1 MHHYL
6 SLFTAASLS
15 MAATAWVPFA
25 EANVA
30 IETEDGQ
37 SSVYREVLDRLA
49 SRHYR
54 TQPVDDALSQRY
66 LDEYIGMLDA
76 GKNYLLQSDIDEF
89 EQWRLKLDDLAKRG
103 NIKPGFVMFNR
114 LRDRAM
120 AQLEANVVILEDS
133 DFTFDFEGQDSIVLD
148 GDERDWLASSE
159 AADAF
164 WMKRM
169 TDAMIRLL
177 LNDKDPEEA
186 KELLVKRFKNQIKQ
200 FDQRDSQDVFQLYI
214 NALGSL
220 YDPHTSYF
228 SPRANENFKI
238 NMSLSLTGIGAEL
251 TTEDDYTKVSRLI
264 PGGPADL
271 QGVLRAEDKI
281 VGVGQADDPV
291 VDVIGWR
298 YSWRKRHHGA
308 A

>member
-1 MHHYL
+1 MRHYL
-6 SLFTAASLS
+6 SLFTTASLFIVS
-15 MAATAWVPFA
+15 TAWVPLA

-30 IETEDGQ
+30 IETQDGQ

-76 GKNYLLQSDIDEF
+76 GKNYLLQTDINEF

-120 AQLEANVVILEDS
+120 AQLEANVAILEDS

-148 GDERDWLASSE
+148 GDERDWFASSE

-186 KELLVKRFKNQIKQ
+186 K
-200 FDQRDSQDVFQLYI
+200 
-214 NALGSL
+214 
-220 YDPHTSYF
+220 SY
-228 SPRANENFKI
+228 
-238 NMSLSLTGIGAEL
+238 
-251 TTEDDYTKVSRLI
+251 
-264 PGGPADL
+264 
-271 QGVLRAEDKI
+271 
-281 VGVGQADDPV
+281 
-291 VDVIGWR
+291 W
-298 YSWRKRHHGA
+298 
-308 A
+308 